1 MTTRTDR
8 FTNESAV
15 GPGWTVS
22 PTLFAVSLSLIFIAI
37 VLVARANVYTLP
49 LPNEDDASFFV
60 PSWNLAVHG
69 TLRVPLLNAPDGI
82 FWMPHGF
89 YVWQALFLRIFG
101 PTIEVARTV
110 CQLTTAFAAVL
121 VVVAYARICRS
132 RGFALLCG
140 ALLVSP
146 GVIFCANLIRMEP
159 LILLIF
165 GIGLLLHSYGYRL
178 AAAAIFFLS
187 MIVHP
192 ALILGATLYAV
203 GIIAARMVSAAGPGK
218 LSDHVDEGPTQW
230 KRRWTT
236 ILIVAAVVGAIGV
249 ESVYVLRHLTL
260 FDQHMGWQVAHKAAR
275 SPVRTLLSKRGLFF
289 ILEMAFT
296 AAVLRTFWRR
306 RGAWHVFVRD
316 LLPVFLLILGLSAY
330 SVFGRE
336 VPYNV
341 YTYALIPATFGCL
354 TYRLLSL
361 IPAGEP
367 RQERGE
373 LPLVC

>member
-1 MTTRTDR
+1 MTVRTDR

-15 GPGWTVS
+15 RPGWTVS
-22 PTLFAVSLSLIFIAI
+22 PTLFVLSLSLIFIAI

-101 PTIEVARTV
+101 PTVEVARTV
-110 CQLTTAFAAVL
+110 CQLTTAFDAVL
-121 VVVAYARICRS
+121 IVVAFARICRS

-159 LILLIF
+159 LILLCF

-178 AAAAIFFLS
+178 APAAVFFLS
-187 MIVHP
+187 MVVHP
-192 ALILGATLYAV
+192 ALILGATLYTG
-203 GIIAARMVSAAGPGK
+203 GIIAARMMSAAGPGK
-218 LSDHVDEGPTQW
+218 PSDDLDEGSTGW
-230 KRRWTT
+230 RRRLTT

-249 ESVYVLRHLTL
+249 EIVYVLLHWTI
-260 FDQHMGWQVAHKAAR
+260 FDQHMSWQVAHKAAR

-289 ILEMAFT
+289 VLEIAFT
-296 AAVLRTFWRR
+296 AAVCGKLYRR
-306 RGAWHVFVRD
+306 REAWHVFVRD
-316 LLPVFLLILGLSAY
+316 LLPLFLLLLGLSAY

-341 YTYALIPATFGCL
+341 YTYAVIPATFGCL
-354 TYRLLSL
+354 AYRLLSL
-361 IPAGEP
+361 PLATES
-367 RQERGE
+367 RRERE
-373 LPLVC
+373 LRVAS

>member
-1 MTTRTDR
+1 MIPRTER
-8 FTNESAV
+8 FPNEYAIR
-15 GPGWTVS
+15 PGWTVP
-22 PTLFAVSLSLIFIAI
+22 PTLFALSLSLIFIAI

-69 TLRVPLLNAPDGI
+69 TLRVPLLNAPEGI

-110 CQLTTAFAAVL
+110 CQLTTGFAAVL
-121 VVVAYARICRS
+121 IVVAFARICRS
-132 RGFALLCG
+132 RGLALLCG

-146 GVIFCANLIRMEP
+146 GVVFCANLIRMEP

-165 GIGLLLHSYGYRL
+165 GIGLLLHSYRYRL

-187 MIVHP
+187 MVVHP
-192 ALILGATLYAV
+192 ALLLGATLYAG

-218 LSDHVDEGPTQW
+218 PSDHLDEGPTRW
-230 KRRWTT
+230 RRRLTT

-249 ESVYVLRHLTL
+249 ESVYVLRHWTI
-260 FDQHMGWQVAHKAAR
+260 FDQHMSWQIAHKAAR
-275 SPVRTLLSKRGLFF
+275 SPVRNFLSKRGLFF
-289 ILEMAFT
+289 ILEIAFT
-296 AAVLRTFWRR
+296 AAVWRNFYRR

-316 LLPVFLLILGLSAY
+316 LLPVLLLLLGLSAY

-354 TYRLLSL
+354 AYRLLSL
-361 IPAGEP
+361 PLAKEP
-367 RQERGE
+367 RQERE
-373 LPLVC
+373 LPLAS